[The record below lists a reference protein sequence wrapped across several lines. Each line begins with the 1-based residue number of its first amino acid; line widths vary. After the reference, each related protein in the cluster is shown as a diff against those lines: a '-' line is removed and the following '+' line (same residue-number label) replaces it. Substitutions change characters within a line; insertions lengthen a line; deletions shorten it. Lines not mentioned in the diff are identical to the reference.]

1 MDVPGTYLV
10 PMNPRRHIPNEV
22 TGDPITPFPN
32 CLNPDSL
39 TNLKFLT
46 PNNVFVTPR
55 VFQLCAHRVQE
66 VKDLDHVVEPDPAD
80 DDALQRRVLVD
91 DLLAPEAVV
100 ARQKD
105 QIKNILK
112 RRACMKR
119 LITVEEARDKS
130 LFHAV
135 EVAGKSQ

>member
-1 MDVPGTYLV
+1 MD
-10 PMNPRRHIPNEV
+10 
-22 TGDPITPFPN
+22 
-32 CLNPDSL
+32 
-39 TNLKFLT
+39 
-46 PNNVFVTPR
+46 
-55 VFQLCAHRVQE
+55 LCAHRVQE

-119 LITVEEARDKS
+119 LITVEEARD
-130 LFHAV
+130 
-135 EVAGKSQ
+135 